1 MLITVDTIGEIFMLI
16 VVAGFDAT
24 KNRFISSYAR
34 KNYLKMRRDK
44 HSYIMNTINLAWDG
58 GKASTPEAPSCALRR
73 YVKSLYRHFFLE
85 DIAKHARVTQKNGTF
100 QMACP
105 LIPRHLELQT
115 QNLFCGLLTP

>member
-1 MLITVDTIGEIFMLI
+1 MEPKNYDATHMYIHLYLCQVLITVDTIGEIFMLI

-24 KNRFISSYAR
+24 KNCFISSYAR

-85 DIAKHARVTQKNGTF
+85 DIAKHARVTKK
-100 QMACP
+100 MAP
-105 LIPRHLELQT
+105 SKWHVL
-115 QNLFCGLLTP
+115 